1 MMRSTIAEH
10 YVYAYNYLASNTDEI
25 SPKGHVSGPFLRREN
40 AEQAAAALLGT
51 GKVARVEFKI
61 EYSEGEDDEHEG

>member
-1 MMRSTIAEH
+1 MPRTIAET
-10 YVYAYNYLASNTDEI
+10 YVYAYNYLADGQP
-25 SPKGHVSGPFLRREN
+25 SPHGNCSGPFLRREN